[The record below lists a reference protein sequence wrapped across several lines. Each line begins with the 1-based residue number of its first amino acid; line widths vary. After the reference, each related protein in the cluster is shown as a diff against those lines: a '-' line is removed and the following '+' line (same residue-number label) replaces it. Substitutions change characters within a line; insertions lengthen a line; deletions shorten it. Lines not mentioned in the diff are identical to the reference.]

1 MSERVSHD
9 NPSVRTVDATLTRSG
24 RTDRPKV
31 VVPGDAR
38 EDFPTDEVVRLVLDG
53 TEYRAR
59 IEAALSGDAVEF
71 RGAYD
76 TPRLARTPGEG
87 TNHLVEWR
95 RNADLDFDRT
105 VHVDVV
111 EAGFRYGLRA
121 PGETAVYRSGG
132 RPKDSLAAIAEQVQD
147 DDADE

>member
-9 NPSVRTVDATLTRSG
+9 NSSVRTVDATLTRSG

-31 VVPGDAR
+31 VIQGDAR
-38 EDFPTDEVVRLVLDG
+38 DDFPTGEVVRLVLDG

-59 IEAALSGDAVEF
+59 IEDALSGDELEF

-95 RNADLDFDRT
+95 RDASRSRT
-105 VHVDVV
+105 
-111 EAGFRYGLRA
+111 
-121 PGETAVYRSGG
+121 TTQTSSSGYVPVRLLNG
-132 RPKDSLAAIAEQVQD
+132 GVMPTLP
-147 DDADE
+147 